1 MKQFIIDPKGNI
13 NYKATSADASQ
24 LYGKYDDTTFSV
36 HLSETVPTSKAQI
49 QKLKD
54 VMEKATGS
62 VKAPQRVKQR
72 SKNVIGFSLADET
85 DPAVVKQAKNDAFT
99 AIFKEAEAINLKMK
113 GQQQNNNGQQQQN
126 NNGQQQQNGNGQ
138 QQNGNGQKQQNGNGQ
153 KQQNGNGQQ
162 QNNNGQQQ
170 QNGNGQQQTQQKTID
185 KSKDAFGRPLETA
198 YPGLFYPNM
207 TQKEKEEVYDEYWD
221 MVQHVDK
228 DIFGRK

>member
-36 HLSETVPTSKAQI
+36 HLSETDPTSKAQI

-54 VMEKATGS
+54 VLEQATGS

-85 DPAVVKQAKNDAFT
+85 DPAVVKQAKNDAFN

-113 GQQQNNNGQQQQN
+113 GQQNNNGQQQT
-126 NNGQQQQNGNGQ
+126 NGQQQQNNGQ
-138 QQNGNGQKQQNGNGQ
+138 QQNGNGQKQNGNGQ
-153 KQQNGNGQQ
+153 KQNGNGQQ
-162 QNNNGQQQ
+162 QT
-170 QNGNGQQQTQQKTID
+170 QQQTQQKTID

-198 YPGLFYPNM
+198 YPGLFHPNM
-207 TQKEKEEVYDEYWD
+207 TQQDKEAVYDEYWA

-228 DIFGRK
+228 DIFGKK

>member
-1 MKQFIIDPKGNI
+1 MKGELDMKQFVIDPKGNI

-36 HLSETVPTSKAQI
+36 HLSETDPTSKAQI

-54 VMEKATGS
+54 VLEQATGS

-85 DPAVVKQAKNDAFT
+85 DPAVVKQAKNDAFN

-113 GQQQNNNGQQQQN
+113 GQQNNNGQQQT
-126 NNGQQQQNGNGQ
+126 NGQQQQNNGQ
-138 QQNGNGQKQQNGNGQ
+138 QQNGNGQKQNGNGQ
-153 KQQNGNGQQ
+153 K
-162 QNNNGQQQ
+162 
-170 QNGNGQQQTQQKTID
+170 QNGNGQQQTQQQTKQKTID

-207 TQKEKEEVYDEYWD
+207 TQQDKEAVYDKYWA

-228 DIFGRK
+228 DIFGKK